1 MYKKWLVDLCW
12 KKLTLIFTE
21 FFFDKSE
28 LVVTSVYLKKAQ
40 SLIMVVFVCFFQL
53 SDDHDRT
60 KESGECL
67 KHLTQQAV
75 TFQKKMNEIVKG
87 EKVTSFAP
95 LQVSYLPLLIG
106 WVDS

>member
-1 MYKKWLVDLCW
+1 
-12 KKLTLIFTE
+12 
-21 FFFDKSE
+21 
-28 LVVTSVYLKKAQ
+28 
-40 SLIMVVFVCFFQL
+40 MVVFVCFFQL

-106 WVDS
+106 